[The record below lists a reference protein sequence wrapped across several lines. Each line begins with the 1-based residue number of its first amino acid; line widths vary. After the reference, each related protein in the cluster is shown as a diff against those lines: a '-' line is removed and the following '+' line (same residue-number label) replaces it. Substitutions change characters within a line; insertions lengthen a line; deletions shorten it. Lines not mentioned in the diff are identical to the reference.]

1 MVAVET
7 VNLWRLFGEK
17 PALQGVDLRVEEGEV
32 FGVIGPNGAG
42 KTTLF
47 RILATILKPSR
58 GEAKLFNHDVVKEP
72 GIVKK
77 LIAYLP
83 EEAGVYKHLTGLD
96 YLKMVKRLYMKGSVE
111 KGVEISGIGE
121 AIKEKMGGYSK
132 GMKRRILLAG
142 CLMINPK
149 LAILDEPTAGLDVE
163 HAVYVRKI
171 IKQHSAEGTTFLV
184 SSHNMLEVNYIC
196 DSVALIHKGR
206 IIEQGK
212 PSQLVV
218 NHGVENLEELFVKR
232 LGGWI

>member
-1 MVAVET
+1 MLAVET
-7 VNLWRLFGEK
+7 VNLWRFFGEK

-58 GEAKLFNHDVVKEP
+58 GEAKLFNHDVVKEQRA
-72 GIVKK
+72 VRK
-77 LIAYLP
+77 LISYLP
-83 EEAGVYKHLTGLD
+83 EDAGVYKHMTGLD
-96 YLKMVKRLYMKGSVE
+96 YLKMIKQLYRRGSVE

-142 CLMINPK
+142 SLMINPR

-171 IKQHSAEGTTFLV
+171 IKQHSAEGVTFLV

-196 DSVALIHKGR
+196 DSVAIIHKGK

-212 PSQLVV
+212 PSQLLV
-218 NHGVENLEELFVKR
+218 NYGVENLEELFVKR
-232 LGGWI
+232 LGG